1 LLSINHYSRSSSG
14 LTLTSV
20 LVILGVV
27 LNRLNVAVTGML
39 SGSGA
44 LYIPAWTEILI
55 TVSIVAA
62 GILTYLW
69 MMEHLPIVAPHAPA
83 EVQSE

>member
-1 LLSINHYSRSSSG
+1 
-14 LTLTSV
+14 V
-20 LVILGVV
+20 LVVLGVV

-44 LYIPAWTEILI
+44 LYVPAWTEILI
-55 TVSIVAA
+55 TAAIVAA

-69 MMEHLPIVAPHAPA
+69 VMEHLPIITPHAPA
-83 EVQSE
+83 AVVRSE